1 MDFWNRNA
9 QPAFIAAVQAA
20 CDAIGK
26 DLAAEV
32 RDKYQRPHA
41 LLEDEVR
48 RLKDA
53 VAKAS
58 LLEQQNLI
66 LRRQLEELRKKRQH
80 DSEVAPIIVP
90 AVLEL
95 SLSKAPRLALAEISA
110 NKGAGAGAERSD
122 KENKYAKLAKRFT
135 LLKDNFEKLK
145 AAARS
150 FRDQRDN
157 WIRYANQLET
167 KEKKLRAKLKTRDEG
182 YTPLPNI
189 DTGNATVC
197 DLKARD
203 RSPNSTLSV
212 TVSGARA
219 NLVSAIDK
227 HPERTGHISLLS
239 NPETSYGHDSA
250 LESWLR
256 KRSAS
261 TPEDIADRPN
271 HQQQQLGLELSS
283 LPNDDETTDDAEG
296 FDDLPAIPPNL
307 SAGDDV
313 AVKQEPSSDG
323 PIIIFE
329 RSLRKRKH
337 TGADHKTPPRSA
349 KIKSEHENSSDL
361 MITEELAVF
370 SPHESIDLDVRQD
383 IVPTPRKQ
391 RPPKEEQIWANN
403 DKEKTGGHRLQDVFG
418 EHPDVTTPGS
428 PTSILQ
434 KGARGSIASRSS
446 TKTAVSSGNVSRT
459 YQGRKLFTRLNL
471 SLDSG
476 IADVAEE
483 SYPAFY
489 SPQARPSEAEATRL
503 PANGGKLQ
511 SLLNEPSSETNSVLL
526 RRGRQ
531 GRGSDTGSSKIV
543 SENHTSHTAA
553 VGRATPAPKAN
564 RSASK
569 SRPDEGSPRRAK
581 AGRLRDRPATELRTE
596 DFKINPK
603 FNDGY
608 NHAFSEVVRS
618 KADREELLGCT
629 DPDCCGKKFRAMA
642 ESELSHGGSAVLL
655 RPADVEMLEK
665 HLGDSAYRLA
675 GMALAEWKEL
685 WLKVKTQDMAN
696 KYGRHRQRVARR
708 PSPPG
713 FWNPDFPSTQ
723 EIDQRKEEAEKIER
737 RLVEDRWRE
746 AMKSGGG
753 RWLFRDE

>member
-1 MDFWNRNA
+1 MEFWNRNA

-53 VAKAS
+53 DVKAS

-66 LRRQLEELRKKRQH
+66 LRRQLEDLRGKKQH
-80 DSEVAPIIVP
+80 DPEAVPIIVP
-90 AVLEL
+90 AVLGL

-122 KENKYAKLAKRFT
+122 RENKYAKLAKRFT
-135 LLKDNFEKLK
+135 LLEDNFEKLK

-157 WIRYANQLET
+157 WIRYANRLET
-167 KEKKLRAKLKTRDEG
+167 KEKKLLAKLKTRDEG
-182 YTPLPNI
+182 YTSLPNV
-189 DTGNATVC
+189 DTGNATVN
-197 DLKARD
+197 ARD

-219 NLVSAIDK
+219 NLASAIDR
-227 HPERTGHISLLS
+227 HPGRAGHNTSFLS
-239 NPETSYGHDSA
+239 NPETSSGHDSA
-250 LESWLR
+250 VESWLR

-261 TPEDIADRPN
+261 TPEDIANRPN
-271 HQQQQLGLELSS
+271 HQQQQPGLELSS

-296 FDDLPAIPPNL
+296 FDELPAIPPDL
-307 SAGDDV
+307 GAEDDV
-313 AVKQEPSSDG
+313 AAKQEPSSDG

-337 TGADHKTPPRSA
+337 TGADHETPPRST
-349 KIKSEHENSSDL
+349 KIKSEHENSSDP
-361 MITEELAVF
+361 MITEELAAF
-370 SPHESIDLDVRQD
+370 SPYESIDLDVRQD

-391 RPPKEEQIWANN
+391 RPPKEERIWANN
-403 DKEKTGGHRLQDVFG
+403 DKEKTGGHRPQDAFG
-418 EHPDVTTPGS
+418 GHPDVTTPGS

-434 KGARGSIASRSS
+434 KGASGSIASRSS
-446 TKTAVSSGNVSRT
+446 TKTAVSSGNVSRK
-459 YQGRKLFTRLNL
+459 YQGRKLFTRSNL

-483 SYPAFY
+483 SYSAFY
-489 SPQARPSEAEATRL
+489 SPQVRPSEAEANRL

-511 SLLNEPSSETNSVLL
+511 SLLNEPSSDTNSVLL

-531 GRGSDTGSSKIV
+531 GRGSDTGSLEIV
-543 SENHTSHTAA
+543 SENHTPHTAA

-581 AGRLRDRPATELRTE
+581 AGRLRDRPVTELRTE

-608 NHAFSEVVRS
+608 SHAFSEVVRS

-642 ESELSHGGSAVLL
+642 ESELSLGGSAILF

-665 HLGDSAYRLA
+665 HLGDSAYRFA
-675 GMALAEWKEL
+675 GMALAERKEL

-696 KYGRHRQRVARR
+696 KYGRHRQRFGRR

-746 AMKSGGG
+746 AMKGGGG